1 MASYKDLSMRNNGKD
16 NPRGSKAL
24 KFSTLNDGTRVVTS
38 LRSDIKRP
46 LCGGI
51 DVHKSV
57 LMAAACITDKDTLSA
72 EYFVKEFSSSNDDIR
87 RMADWFTGYGIRD
100 VCMESTGK
108 YWIPVFD
115 ILEQRG
121 LRPVLTHPKYVKQVR
136 GRKTDFQDA
145 MNIANLF
152 RMDVVM
158 ASFVPPA
165 EIRNLRELC
174 RYRIKL
180 TYMRTGEKNR
190 YQNSMTVSKVRLD
203 SVFKDPFGKSASRI
217 MSYLL
222 HTPEDEVD
230 DSKIISFVDRNTKA
244 TPEEILDSVHGY
256 NFIGVQRDK
265 LEIIS
270 GHLDEINN
278 HIREIDEKLEFFR
291 LEYDGIIKRLVTIP
305 GISTESALYILGEI
319 GTDMSVWKDDR
330 SLSSWAGLSPA
341 CNESA
346 KKKKSTKVGKGGHY
360 LKPLLVQCALAA
372 IKSTKKHPYFY
383 YKYKS
388 IQKRRGHK
396 KAIIAIARKMLVS
409 IYHIIKEGTDFQP
422 IDYDEVLTL
431 KQERKELNLKNVIGF
446 LGERGV
452 DEDTIR
458 MIESQCAKSSPDGE
472 GGGADSG
479 VQNKKQSKSDAKAK
493 PTKQKSAR
501 SAGRPPK
508 SRQTKAHTNDQSADA
523 TA

>member
-203 SVFKDPFGKSASRI
+203 SVFKDPSGKSASRI
-217 MSYLL
+217 MSYLHL
-222 HTPEDEVD
+222 
-230 DSKIISFVDRNTKA
+230 NT
-244 TPEEILDSVHGY
+244 
-256 NFIGVQRDK
+256 
-265 LEIIS
+265 
-270 GHLDEINN
+270 
-278 HIREIDEKLEFFR
+278 
-291 LEYDGIIKRLVTIP
+291 
-305 GISTESALYILGEI
+305 
-319 GTDMSVWKDDR
+319 
-330 SLSSWAGLSPA
+330 
-341 CNESA
+341 
-346 KKKKSTKVGKGGHY
+346 
-360 LKPLLVQCALAA
+360 
-372 IKSTKKHPYFY
+372 
-383 YKYKS
+383 
-388 IQKRRGHK
+388 
-396 KAIIAIARKMLVS
+396 
-409 IYHIIKEGTDFQP
+409 
-422 IDYDEVLTL
+422 
-431 KQERKELNLKNVIGF
+431 
-446 LGERGV
+446 
-452 DEDTIR
+452 
-458 MIESQCAKSSPDGE
+458 
-472 GGGADSG
+472 
-479 VQNKKQSKSDAKAK
+479 
-493 PTKQKSAR
+493 
-501 SAGRPPK
+501 
-508 SRQTKAHTNDQSADA
+508 
-523 TA
+523 